1 MKRIFTCRPGIS
13 IYRLLLG
20 LTLLQQVHAG
30 VNLFS
35 MPSSNN
41 KTVWVEINREAVS
54 HICSYRQLV
63 MV

>member
-1 MKRIFTCRPGIS
+1 MKRVFICRPGIS
-13 IYRLLLG
+13 IYCVLLG

-35 MPSSNN
+35 MPSLNN
-41 KTVWVEINREAVS
+41 KTVWVEINREAVN

-63 MV
+63 E